1 MKYLILITLLSVI
14 LNIYCQEIADPI
26 DNNCFVIE
34 RKDMFLNL
42 PINLK
47 KEAGN
52 GWAALQLD
60 IDSTGVLEKVKLIKL
75 RLNGEKKIT
84 YTPGVT
90 LNQTENKYFYILLP
104 YAKEL
109 KIRRIQKQKVA
120 KNSKISIMVKLK

>member
-1 MKYLILITLLSVI
+1 MVKKLEQLRNMKYLILITLLSVI
-14 LNIYCQEIADPI
+14 LNIYCQEVANPI

-60 IDSTGVLEKVKLIKL
+60 IYSTGVLEKVKLIKL
-75 RLNGEKKIT
+75 RLNGEKK
-84 YTPGVT
+84 
-90 LNQTENKYFYILLP
+90 
-104 YAKEL
+104 
-109 KIRRIQKQKVA
+109 
-120 KNSKISIMVKLK
+120 